1 VTPERT
7 ENLCTSCG
15 LCCDGSLF
23 AEVELRNQ
31 RESFNLES
39 FGLEI
44 EEGDDGELLM
54 QPCGALKGTR
64 CTIYRHRPNCCRTFE
79 CRLLRD
85 VNEGKRNL
93 SEAHEIIR
101 ETRQMVAHIARS
113 LPLKNGQPPL
123 PLKERY
129 FAALENLH
137 ERDTEK
143 YTRLKDAM
151 ASLEQ
156 QIETNFLV

>member
-1 VTPERT
+1 
-7 ENLCTSCG
+7 
-15 LCCDGSLF
+15 LF

-39 FGLEI
+39 FGLQI

-54 QPCGALKGTR
+54 QPCGALKGNR

-101 ETRQMVAHIARS
+101 GTRQMIAHIARS

-129 FAALENLH
+129 FAALENLN

-143 YTRLKDAM
+143 CTRLKDAM
-151 ASLEQ
+151 TSLEQ
-156 QIETNFLV
+156 HIETNFLV